1 MSLVL
6 LDRDGVLVEE
16 RENFVKHPG
25 ELVLIPGAAE
35 ALARLNRAG
44 HTVAVCTNQS
54 CVGRGII
61 SAAMLDRIHEHLRD
75 RLAESGARI
84 DALYACPDAPWAATE
99 RRKPRPG
106 MLREALQRFR
116 ADPAATPM
124 VGDTPGDMQAA
135 LAAGCRRVLVRTGHG
150 AKTQAAGLPPELAPV
165 AVHADLAAFVETF
178 LSS

>member
-1 MSLVL
+1 MTLVL

-75 RLAESGARI
+75 RLAEAGARI

-124 VGDTPGDMQAA
+124 VGDTLGDMQAA

-165 AVHADLAAFVETF
+165 AVHADFAAFVEIF
-178 LSS
+178 LS